1 MITLKAQNPFP
12 LMYLLNHFAW
22 HLRFSAITAF
32 PSPAL
37 NMIRY
42 SWVVSSE
49 KLKRELGY
57 RYRYTTAAAF
67 ADYAAH
73 VKSVQS

>member
-1 MITLKAQNPFP
+1 
-12 LMYLLNHFAW
+12 MYLLNQFTGY
-22 HLRFSAITAF
+22 LKLSAISAF

-42 SWVVSSE
+42 PWVVSSE
-49 KLKRELGY
+49 KLKRGRGY
-57 RYRYTTAAAF
+57 HDRDTTAAAF

-73 VKSVQS
+73 VKSVQPRHR